1 MLGAVDEEN
10 KTSNVRQEAPE
21 VNGSV
26 GLWKWVGSFLF
37 SWLFDNG
44 EKPGCLGLSSGSL
57 SSGTELGTVFRKA
70 DAFPPSE

>member
-26 GLWKWVGSFLF
+26 GLWKWIGSFLF
-37 SWLFDNG
+37 S
-44 EKPGCLGLSSGSL
+44 
-57 SSGTELGTVFRKA
+57 
-70 DAFPPSE
+70 